1 MKVTMTG
8 RKCSLRPSF
17 VERTETKLSKLD
29 KFFESDAKADVT
41 VTSERNLMRVEI
53 TIRYNG
59 MVFRAE
65 EAAEDPGEA
74 VDRLMDVLLRQIRKN
89 KTRQTPGCRRSDPAD
104 EPDRASVLYVPQ
116 WGNRR
121 DQCGIPPPRRPLRP
135 AGTRRGIGPEP
146 IQKRTAAARG
156 RSFLYRKT
164 TRLPRG
170 LRNPSGSHFCHKQR

>member
-89 KTRQTPGCRRSDPAD
+89 KTRLEKRLRVNAFDDMAAGGAEEYEDEFHVVKSKSFPVKPLDVEEAILQMNLIGHQFYMFRNGETGDINVVYRRRDGHYGLL
-104 EPDRASVLYVPQ
+104 EPDA
-116 WGNRR
+116 
-121 DQCGIPPPRRPLRP
+121 
-135 AGTRRGIGPEP
+135 E
-146 IQKRTAAARG
+146 
-156 RSFLYRKT
+156 
-164 TRLPRG
+164 
-170 LRNPSGSHFCHKQR
+170 

>member
-65 EAAEDPGEA
+65 DAAAEPNEA

-89 KTRQTPGCRRSDPAD
+89 KTRLEKRLRVHAFDDIETGGMEENEDEFHVVRSKSFPVKPLDVEEAILQMNLIGHQFYMFRNG
-104 EPDRASVLYVPQ
+104 ETGEINVVYR
-116 WGNRR
+116 RR
-121 DQCGIPPPRRPLRP
+121 DGNYGLL
-135 AGTRRGIGPEP
+135 EP
-146 IQKRTAAARG
+146 G
-156 RSFLYRKT
+156 
-164 TRLPRG
+164 G
-170 LRNPSGSHFCHKQR
+170 E

>member
-89 KTRQTPGCRRSDPAD
+89 KTRLEKRLRVNAFDDMAAGGAEVHATGCNPLSIPVKPLDVEEAILQMNLIGHQFYMFRNGETGEINVVYRRRDGHYGLL
-104 EPDRASVLYVPQ
+104 EPDA
-116 WGNRR
+116 
-121 DQCGIPPPRRPLRP
+121 
-135 AGTRRGIGPEP
+135 E
-146 IQKRTAAARG
+146 
-156 RSFLYRKT
+156 
-164 TRLPRG
+164 
-170 LRNPSGSHFCHKQR
+170 

>member
-65 EAAEDPGEA
+65 DAAAEPNEA

-89 KTRQTPGCRRSDPAD
+89 KTRLEKRLRVHAFDDIETGGMEEEEDEFHVVRSKSFPVKPLDVEEAILQMNLIGHQFYMFRNG
-104 EPDRASVLYVPQ
+104 ETGEINVVYR
-116 WGNRR
+116 RR
-121 DQCGIPPPRRPLRP
+121 DGNYGLL
-135 AGTRRGIGPEP
+135 EP
-146 IQKRTAAARG
+146 G
-156 RSFLYRKT
+156 
-164 TRLPRG
+164 G
-170 LRNPSGSHFCHKQR
+170 E

>member
-29 KFFESDAKADVT
+29 KFFESDARADVT

-59 MVFRAE
+59 MVIRAE
-65 EAAEDPGEA
+65 DAAEEPNEA

-89 KTRQTPGCRRSDPAD
+89 KTRLEKRLRVHAFDDLEAGGTEED
-104 EPDRASVLYVPQ
+104 EDEFHVVKSKSFPVKPLDIEEAILQMNLIGHQFYMFRNGETGEINVVYR
-116 WGNRR
+116 RR
-121 DQCGIPPPRRPLRP
+121 DGNYGLL
-135 AGTRRGIGPEP
+135 EP
-146 IQKRTAAARG
+146 G
-156 RSFLYRKT
+156 
-164 TRLPRG
+164 G
-170 LRNPSGSHFCHKQR
+170 E